1 MDGERKRIKNN
12 QPSQQR
18 AKHTED
24 DFFVSNIDKMRQS
37 KAKNKINSHKTIF
50 MSWIYK
56 KLYIFF
62 SSVFIFLLY
71 MNEMR
76 QNQAK
81 SKETN

>member
-18 AKHTED
+18 TKHTED
-24 DFFVSNIDKMRQS
+24 DFFFVSNIDKMRQS
-37 KAKNKINSHKTIF
+37 KAKINSHKTIF